1 MPQSHR
7 RKQQR
12 LALLLLAT
20 AVAAVIAHKQRNRVS
35 RSLFPVE
42 SFEFDLDGWR
52 DSQSVAYT
60 R

>member
-1 MPQSHR
+1 MPQSR
-7 RKQQR
+7 RHKQQR
-12 LALLLLAT
+12 LSLLLLVT
-20 AVAAVIAHKQRNRVS
+20 AVAAVIAYKRRNRVS
-35 RSLFPVE
+35 RLLFPVE

>member
-1 MPQSHR
+1 MPQSRR

-12 LALLLLAT
+12 LSLLLLVT
-20 AVAAVIAHKQRNRVS
+20 AVAAVIARKQGNRVP
-35 RSLFPVE
+35 RLLFPVE
-42 SFEFDLDGWR
+42 SFEFSLDAWQ